1 MNAKKPPSELFHQ
14 LFCNKGPPK
23 QKNRKLPEKPVKVR
37 SPKIS
42 IIIEPEFMQVGV
54 WFFKPQCRSIGIMYQ
69 SRIIGTIIKK
79 LIGVKP
85 VLTKPPPISIN
96 DLHDIPGRFKKC
108 NFLKK
113 KHIQQILIL
122 KSQMFFI
129 FIDQGSYFF
138 KNGFFPY
145 FPKIQQQNS
154 GIEILAV
161 AGQIE

>member
-96 DLHDIPGRFKKC
+96 DLHDIPGRFKKFDGLAKTFTPTGKC
-108 NFLKK
+108 R
-113 KHIQQILIL
+113 QRVGRVPGVRGL
-122 KSQMFFI
+122 KSL
-129 FIDQGSYFF
+129 S
-138 KNGFFPY
+138 NR
-145 FPKIQQQNS
+145 PKGNRNA
-154 GIEILAV
+154 L
-161 AGQIE
+161 